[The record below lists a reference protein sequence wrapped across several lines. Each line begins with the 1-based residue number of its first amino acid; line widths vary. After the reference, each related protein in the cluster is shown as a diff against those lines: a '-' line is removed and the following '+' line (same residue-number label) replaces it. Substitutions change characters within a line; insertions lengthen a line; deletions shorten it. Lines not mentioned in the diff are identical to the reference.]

1 MPLLSV
7 RYFSTYGRNLSIR
20 EGVATLKVNMAGVL
34 EAVEPIQ
41 SHGLHRAKRSQI
53 RQQIRSIFTV
63 QIDLVGA
70 KLQMFN
76 IRDLMTRNA
85 ILFHLGDDP
94 FTPGGLRVFLGK
106 RKRGTKCRVKIRKSI
121 L

>member
-1 MPLLSV
+1 MLQG
-7 RYFSTYGRNLSIR
+7 T
-20 EGVATLKVNMAGVL
+20 
-34 EAVEPIQ
+34 EPVP
-41 SHGLHRAKRSQI
+41 SHRAQRSQI

-70 KLQMFN
+70 KLQVFN

-94 FTPGGLRVFLGK
+94 FPQAALGF
-106 RKRGTKCRVKIRKSI
+106 S
-121 L
+121 